1 MSNEPIEDPD
11 AEAAT
16 ELEPDEPPRD
26 DIWVETC
33 DVLNVLVSDF
43 EKESGRVEGE
53 TVDYNG
59 SDEEPVL

>member
-1 MSNEPIEDPD
+1 MSESSIEDSTALDP
-11 AEAAT
+11 T
-16 ELEPDEPPRD
+16 ELVPDEQPRD
-26 DIWVETC
+26 GLWVETC

-43 EKESGRVEGE
+43 EKEAGRVEGE